1 MLSAR
6 LIRLVEDHSNEI
18 TTRVVHRIRTDPH
31 FSYIRRLPEAEL
43 REWGQNVLENLYHW
57 LADAREEEVAAH
69 YEAHGRLRFEEE
81 VPLHECVRG
90 VCVLKEKV
98 IEFVQEQGNAKT
110 SLNLYAE
117 EELENRLGRFFDLAI
132 CQMVLGYERA
142 MRQACKMAVVV

>member
-1 MLSAR
+1 MLSVR

-18 TTRVVHRIRTDPH
+18 MMRVAHRIRNDPH
-31 FSYIRRLPEAEL
+31 FSHIRRLPEAEL
-43 REWGQNVLENLYHW
+43 HEWVQNVLANLYHW

-90 VCVLKEKV
+90 VCVLKQKV
-98 IEFVQEQGNAKT
+98 LDFVQEQGLEKS

-132 CQMVLGYERA
+132 CGMVSGYERA
-142 MRQACKMAVVV
+142 MRKACKMAAVV